1 MIYFN
6 KHNTNY
12 IGDNVVF
19 NRKLYDEYGDYD
31 EYDNQVSMLF

>member
-1 MIYFN
+1 MIYSN
-6 KHNTNY
+6 KHNTND